1 MRVRQVKTCRTLACI
16 AALVLLFGM
25 AWGSA
30 LFAQHSYTRSEIE
43 NGARLYQGSC
53 ATCHGPKGDTVRGVA
68 LLGGSF
74 QRASTDEELVK
85 IIVSGIPGTAMPP
98 NSYSD
103 LEAGMI
109 VAYLRGA
116 AAGDNVVVATGD
128 RARGKALFDGKGKC
142 ATCHSEGSRM
152 APSLADVG
160 ALRRPLEI
168 ERSILDPSADLHP
181 SFRFVRAVTKNGTVV
196 TGRLLNQSTFSVQI
210 LDSAEQLRAFDK
222 SALREFAVVK
232 TSPMPAARGTLDAQ
246 EVADI
251 VSYLTGLRGQ
261 R

>member
-1 MRVRQVKTCRTLACI
+1 MRVRHVKTCRTFACV
-16 AALVLLFGM
+16 AAFVLLLG
-25 AWGSA
+25 ATSSGS
-30 LFAQHSYTRSEIE
+30 LLAQHSYTRSEIE

-98 NSYSD
+98 NNYSD

-116 AAGDNVVVATGD
+116 AAGDSVVVATGD
-128 RARGKALFDGKGKC
+128 RARGKTLFDGKGKC

-152 APSLADVG
+152 APSLSDVG
-160 ALRRPLEI
+160 ALRRPL
-168 ERSILDPSADLHP
+168 
-181 SFRFVRAVTKNGTVV
+181 
-196 TGRLLNQSTFSVQI
+196 
-210 LDSAEQLRAFDK
+210 
-222 SALREFAVVK
+222 
-232 TSPMPAARGTLDAQ
+232 
-246 EVADI
+246 
-251 VSYLTGLRGQ
+251 
-261 R
+261 